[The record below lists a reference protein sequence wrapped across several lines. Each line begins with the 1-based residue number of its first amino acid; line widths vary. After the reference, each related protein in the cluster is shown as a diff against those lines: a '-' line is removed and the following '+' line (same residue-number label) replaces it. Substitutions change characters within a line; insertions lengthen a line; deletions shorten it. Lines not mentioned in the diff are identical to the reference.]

1 MQVLEEP
8 KGWTIVINAS
18 HAQDLNKFYGETVFG
33 VCQDGSVGVI
43 TRGHMTAL
51 KADDDVQQLI
61 NGMLA
66 ALNLQEAR

>member
-18 HAQDLNKFYGETVFG
+18 HAQDLNKFYGETAFG
-33 VCQDGSVGVI
+33 VAQDGSIGVVAK
-43 TRGHMTAL
+43 GHMTAL
-51 KADDDVQQLI
+51 KADDDVQELI

-66 ALNLQEAR
+66 ALNLREAR